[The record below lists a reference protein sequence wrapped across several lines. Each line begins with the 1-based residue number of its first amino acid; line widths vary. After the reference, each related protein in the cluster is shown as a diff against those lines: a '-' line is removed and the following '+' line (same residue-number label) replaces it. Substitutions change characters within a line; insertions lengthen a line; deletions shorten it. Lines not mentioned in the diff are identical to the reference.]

1 VLTLVFIPTLYAG
14 LENAI
19 DWIKSLHWGLKVGMA
34 VVFVAGSLYVYLEVD
49 TFIWQLLDFML
60 LVVLVPGI
68 VAFVMSSLRN
78 ASAKVIGDNDP
89 IRIEVRKLVKIYD
102 RDSRFVREWKSGLK
116 IRERAGLSK
125 DYKKARDF
133 NDLIWQI
140 PLFVFLVYFTF
151 IFLESNFW
159 MWLLSHVVFFYL
171 FLLHEPINQV
181 LINKFE
187 ANSKPIFLKI
197 NKIIKNIFYW
207 IIPLVFLAIF
217 YFKWDNIGMLIF
229 VAIIWYLLLV
239 INSSGEYVHNKSLNI
254 ARIEG
259 RFSGLRRGYF
269 NMVRQIPIIGKRK
282 KPFRALNG
290 VSLEIKTGMFGLLG
304 PNGAGKST
312 MMRIICGILEQS
324 YGKIWINGLDT
335 QKYREELQGLIGY
348 LPQAFGTYEN
358 MSAWEFL
365 DYQAI
370 LKGIKDT
377 KTRDERLDYVLKSV
391 HMYERRNDKIGAFSG
406 GMKQRIGIAQ
416 ILLNLP
422 RILVVDEPTAGLDPR
437 ERIRF
442 RNLLVEL
449 SRERIVIFSTHIIE
463 DISSSCNQVAV
474 INRGDLKY
482 FGSPNDMVH
491 MGEGFVWQFTIPAKE
506 FDNIADKKL
515 IVHHMRDGENI
526 RVRCLSMDKPAEN
539 AVSVSPHLED
549 AYLCLLKDFKK
560 TVRNE

>member
-1 VLTLVFIPTLYAG
+1 IP
-14 LENAI
+14 
-19 DWIKSLHWGLKVGMA
+19 V
-34 VVFVAGSLYVYLEVD
+34 
-49 TFIWQLLDFML
+49 
-60 LVVLVPGI
+60 
-68 VAFVMSSLRN
+68 
-78 ASAKVIGDNDP
+78 
-89 IRIEVRKLVKIYD
+89 
-102 RDSRFVREWKSGLK
+102 
-116 IRERAGLSK
+116 
-125 DYKKARDF
+125 
-133 NDLIWQI
+133 
-140 PLFVFLVYFTF
+140 
-151 IFLESNFW
+151 
-159 MWLLSHVVFFYL
+159 
-171 FLLHEPINQV
+171 
-181 LINKFE
+181 
-187 ANSKPIFLKI
+187 
-197 NKIIKNIFYW
+197 
-207 IIPLVFLAIF
+207 
-217 YFKWDNIGMLIF
+217 
-229 VAIIWYLLLV
+229 
-239 INSSGEYVHNKSLNI
+239 
-254 ARIEG
+254 
-259 RFSGLRRGYF
+259 
-269 NMVRQIPIIGKRK
+269 IGKRK

-290 VSLEIKTGMFGLLG
+290 VSLEINTGMFGLLG

-324 YGKIWINGLDT
+324 YGKIWINGMDT

-377 KTRDERLDYVLKSV
+377 KTRDERIDYVLKSV

-482 FGSPNDMVH
+482 FGTPTDMVH
-491 MGEGFVWQFTIPAKE
+491 MGTGFVWQFTIPAKE

-526 RVRCLSMDKPAEN
+526 RVRCLSMEKPTED
-539 AVSVSPHLED
+539 AVNVSPHLED

-560 TVRNE
+560 Q